1 MSNNKIEEKII
12 FLLKNLKKSKSNQ
25 TNLQTLWSGSW
36 DWDYPIEDKYKK
48 VMKQNYIGTLFIKK
62 TKWKKVMRD

>member
-1 MSNNKIEEKII
+1 MSSNKIEEKII

-36 DWDYPIEDKYKK
+36 DWDYPIESKYKMSWSK
-48 VMKQNYIGTLFIKK
+48 II
-62 TKWKKVMRD
+62 